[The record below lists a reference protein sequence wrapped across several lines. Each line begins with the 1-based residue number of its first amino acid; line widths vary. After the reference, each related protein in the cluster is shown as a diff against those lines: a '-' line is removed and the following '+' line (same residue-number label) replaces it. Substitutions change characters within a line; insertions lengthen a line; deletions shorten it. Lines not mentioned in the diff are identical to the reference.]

1 MIIDK
6 KYAVLNNV
14 DVKRFWASMLDA
26 ELRDARYD
34 QYNQIRFINQTQ
46 AHYANSP
53 PTRIKKKS
61 RSAITP
67 PTEEEIRSFVE
78 ENSITVEGMEDSL
91 ASWVGRDGRAT
102 TIIDR
107 KSRYFSTLGMNG
119 VFDLSDTSIGSH
131 IFKLPSAVQEK
142 IRLLFS
148 PFPAANAS
156 LPTERRFAEIHQ
168 EVHRT
173 ENDNKRYYK
182 RYLEKLYMYKPFDK
196 YGTNKR
202 LYILMLEL
210 LVYDECIFDEKLCK
224 LLSEGDYLVK
234 VWGPL
239 FETLFRGTGV
249 ILHWGDTVAENV
261 RAMARSIKLDLR
273 LMMNMDYEKG
283 IPDLGSSELAK
294 DIHRSKFYRDK
305 LKTVLSSKIDL
316 NQMIESF
323 PNSYGGAPP
332 IHIPFIIMNQLE
344 ATMYSLQLAHNGLYV
359 LNEVTTISLPITL
372 IEVKDGGIERMVERL
387 NLVKKLVMDV
397 KHVNEE
403 VIELR
408 NIKKRKTIKNLTIT
422 RNSSNTNEAD
432 QKVWMRPVWFP
443 PKYESDSD
451 DA

>member
-1 MIIDK
+1 MTALFLYIPEVLTQALFK
-6 KYAVLNNV
+6 VLNNI
-14 DVKRFWASMLDA
+14 DVKGFWASMLEA
-26 ELRDARYD
+26 VRRDAQYD

-53 PTRIKKKS
+53 PTSIKKKN
-61 RSAITP
+61 RSAITS

-91 ASWVGRDGRAT
+91 ATWVGRDGRAT

-119 VFDLSDTSIGSH
+119 VFDLSDTSLGSH
-131 IFKLPSAVQEK
+131 IIKLPSAVQEK

-148 PFPAANAS
+148 PFPAANTS
-156 LPTERRFAEIHQ
+156 LHTETRFAEIHQ
-168 EVHRT
+168 EVRHT

-210 LVYDECIFDEKLCK
+210 LVYDEYIFDEKLCK

-239 FETLFRGTGV
+239 FETLFRGTSV
-249 ILHWGDTVAENV
+249 TLHWGDTVAENV
-261 RAMARSIKLDLR
+261 KAMARSIKLDLR
-273 LMMNMDYEKG
+273 IMMNLDYEKG
-283 IPDLGSSELAK
+283 LPDLGSGELAK
-294 DIHRSKFYRDK
+294 DFYSSKFYRDK

-323 PNSYGGAPP
+323 PNSYEGAPQ
-332 IHIPFIIMNQLE
+332 IYIPFIIMNQLE
-344 ATMYSLQLAHNGLYV
+344 ATVYSLQLTHNGLYV
-359 LNEVTTISLPITL
+359 LSEVVTISLPGTL
-372 IEVKDGGIERMVERL
+372 IEVKDGGIERMVEGL
-387 NLVKKLVMDV
+387 NLVKVN
-397 KHVNEE
+397 KHQHLFIANNE
-403 VIELR
+403 
-408 NIKKRKTIKNLTIT
+408 
-422 RNSSNTNEAD
+422 
-432 QKVWMRPVWFP
+432 
-443 PKYESDSD
+443 
-451 DA
+451 